1 MDRVETLCEKLLSQI
16 KQKAIVEEMLLT
28 VQMIQSELMH
38 VQSSN
43 QQIMQVPG
51 VAIQL
56 PTMHEEM
63 NLTSEEKEVL
73 SLDIDEE
80 EIAAELEQIKKNAET
95 KNSISANN
103 RPRFRF
109 DPVEDTPTLMHQ
121 NPIVVAP
128 NSVPVIE
135 HVVVNEPVQTN
146 EPVVVTPVN
155 EPVVVVEPA
164 PMKEPVVVKEIE
176 AVKQSNPIANENPP
190 AKEIL
195 PLKEVHEIILTDES
209 DSLNEKLKEHK
220 EELSESLQN
229 SPIKDLKKA
238 IGINDRFL
246 FINEL
251 FQGDETSFERSIK
264 TINGFSIYAEAEFW
278 IRRELKTKL
287 GWNLQSD
294 AVKQFDSL
302 VKRRFPST

>member
-1 MDRVETLCEKLLSQI
+1 MDRVETLCEKLQNQI
-16 KQKAIVEEMLLT
+16 KQRATVEEMLLT

-38 VQSSN
+38 IQSSN

-56 PTMHEEM
+56 PSLHEEM
-63 NLTSEEKEVL
+63 NLTSEEKELL
-73 SLDIDEE
+73 SLDIDEA

-121 NPIVVAP
+121 TPVVLTPDPLIVPEIVSEPEPNAETAEVIVPETPPIVE
-128 NSVPVIE
+128 S
-135 HVVVNEPVQTN
+135 
-146 EPVVVTPVN
+146 
-155 EPVVVVEPA
+155 
-164 PMKEPVVVKEIE
+164 
-176 AVKQSNPIANENPP
+176 
-190 AKEIL
+190 L
-195 PLKEVHEIILTDES
+195 PLKEVHEVILIDDS
-209 DSLNEKLKEHK
+209 DSLNEILKEDK
-220 EELSESLQN
+220 EELSETLQN

-287 GWNLQSD
+287 GWDLQSES
-294 AVKQFDSL
+294 VKQFDAL

>member
-1 MDRVETLCEKLLSQI
+1 MDRVETLCEKLQNQI
-16 KQKAIVEEMLLT
+16 KQRATVEEMLLT

-38 VQSSN
+38 IQSSN

-56 PTMHEEM
+56 PNLHEEM

-121 NPIVVAP
+121 
-128 NSVPVIE
+128 
-135 HVVVNEPVQTN
+135 
-146 EPVVVTPVN
+146 TPV
-155 EPVVVVEPA
+155 ELAPEPA
-164 PMKEPVVVKEIE
+164 PIPTSQTPPTTQPTTTIE
-176 AVKQSNPIANENPP
+176 TA
-190 AKEIL
+190 
-195 PLKEVHEIILTDES
+195 PLKEVHEVILTDES
-209 DSLNEKLKEHK
+209 DSLNEKLKENK
-220 EELSESLQN
+220 EELSETLQN

-287 GWNLQSD
+287 GWDIQSES
-294 AVKQFDSL
+294 VKQFDAL
-302 VKRRFPST
+302 AKRRFPST

>member
-1 MDRVETLCEKLLSQI
+1 MDRVETLCEKLQNQI
-16 KQKAIVEEMLLT
+16 KQHATVEEMLLT

-38 VQSSN
+38 IQSSN

-56 PTMHEEM
+56 PSLHEEM

-73 SLDIDEE
+73 SLDIDEA

-121 NPIVVAP
+121 TPVVLTPDSLIVPEIVSEPELTKETAEV
-128 NSVPVIE
+128 SVPE
-135 HVVVNEPVQTN
+135 TPPVA
-146 EPVVVTPVN
+146 E
-155 EPVVVVEPA
+155 
-164 PMKEPVVVKEIE
+164 
-176 AVKQSNPIANENPP
+176 SLPI
-190 AKEIL
+190 
-195 PLKEVHEIILTDES
+195 KEVHEVILIDES
-209 DSLNEKLKEHK
+209 DSLNEILKEVK
-220 EELSESLQN
+220 EELSETLQN

-264 TINGFSIYAEAEFW
+264 TINGFSIYAEAEYW

-287 GWNLQSD
+287 GWDLQSES
-294 AVKQFDSL
+294 VKQFDAL

>member
-1 MDRVETLCEKLLSQI
+1 MDRVETLCEKLQNQI
-16 KQKAIVEEMLLT
+16 KQRATVEEMLLT

-38 VQSSN
+38 IHSSN

-56 PTMHEEM
+56 PSLHEEM

-73 SLDIDEE
+73 SLDIDEA

-121 NPIVVAP
+121 
-128 NSVPVIE
+128 
-135 HVVVNEPVQTN
+135 T
-146 EPVVVTPVN
+146 PVVLTPESLIVP
-155 EPVVVVEPA
+155 ETVSEPEPITETAEVSSPETPPVVE
-164 PMKEPVVVKEIE
+164 
-176 AVKQSNPIANENPP
+176 S
-190 AKEIL
+190 L
-195 PLKEVHEIILTDES
+195 PLKEVHEVILIDES
-209 DSLNEKLKEHK
+209 DSLNEILKEDK
-220 EELSESLQN
+220 EELSDTLQN

-264 TINGFSIYAEAEFW
+264 TINGFSIYPEAEFW

-287 GWNLQSD
+287 GWDLQSES
-294 AVKQFDSL
+294 VKQFDAL

>member
-1 MDRVETLCEKLLSQI
+1 MDRVETLCEKLQNQI
-16 KQKAIVEEMLLT
+16 KHKATVEEMMLT

-38 VQSSN
+38 IQSSN
-43 QQIMQVPG
+43 QLMMQTPG

-56 PTMHEEM
+56 PSMHEEM
-63 NLTSEEKEVL
+63 NLTSDEKEVL
-73 SLDIDEE
+73 SLDIDEA
-80 EIAAELEQIKKNAET
+80 EITAELEQIKKNAET

-121 NPIVVAP
+121 
-128 NSVPVIE
+128 
-135 HVVVNEPVQTN
+135 
-146 EPVVVTPVN
+146 TPV
-155 EPVVVVEPA
+155 ELAPEPA
-164 PMKEPVVVKEIE
+164 PIPTTQTSPTTQPTTTIE
-176 AVKQSNPIANENPP
+176 TA
-190 AKEIL
+190 
-195 PLKEVHEIILTDES
+195 PLKEVHEVILTDES
-209 DSLNEKLKEHK
+209 DSLNEKLKENK
-220 EELSESLQN
+220 EELSETLQN

-287 GWNLQSD
+287 GWDIQSES
-294 AVKQFDSL
+294 VKQFDAL
-302 VKRRFPST
+302 VKRRFPDT

>member
-1 MDRVETLCEKLLSQI
+1 MDRVETLCEKLQNQI
-16 KQKAIVEEMLLT
+16 KQRAIVEEMLLT

-38 VQSSN
+38 IQSSN

-56 PTMHEEM
+56 PSMHEEM

-80 EIAAELEQIKKNAET
+80 EITAELEQIKKNAET

-121 NPIVVAP
+121 NPIVATPEPAP
-128 NSVPVIE
+128 AKEPTSASEPILANESLTEIESVPV
-135 HVVVNEPVQTN
+135 
-146 EPVVVTPVN
+146 
-155 EPVVVVEPA
+155 
-164 PMKEPVVVKEIE
+164 
-176 AVKQSNPIANENPP
+176 
-190 AKEIL
+190 
-195 PLKEVHEIILTDES
+195 KEVHEIILTDES
-209 DSLNEKLKEHK
+209 DSLNEKLKEYK

-238 IGINDRFL
+238 IGINDRFV

-287 GWNLQSD
+287 GWDLQSES
-294 AVKQFDSL
+294 VKQFDAL

>member
-1 MDRVETLCEKLLSQI
+1 
-16 KQKAIVEEMLLT
+16 
-28 VQMIQSELMH
+28 
-38 VQSSN
+38 
-43 QQIMQVPG
+43 MQVPG

-56 PTMHEEM
+56 PSLHEEM

-121 NPIVVAP
+121 TPVVLTPDPLIVPEIVSEPEQIKETAP
-128 NSVPVIE
+128 AEVSAPEIPPVIE
-135 HVVVNEPVQTN
+135 
-146 EPVVVTPVN
+146 
-155 EPVVVVEPA
+155 
-164 PMKEPVVVKEIE
+164 
-176 AVKQSNPIANENPP
+176 S
-190 AKEIL
+190 L
-195 PLKEVHEIILTDES
+195 PLKEVHEVILIDES
-209 DSLNEKLKEHK
+209 DSLNEILKEDK
-220 EELSESLQN
+220 EELSETLQN

-264 TINGFSIYAEAEFW
+264 TINGFSIYAEAEYW

-287 GWNLQSD
+287 GWDLQSES
-294 AVKQFDSL
+294 VKQFDAL

>member
-1 MDRVETLCEKLLSQI
+1 MDRVETLCEKLQNQI
-16 KQKAIVEEMLLT
+16 KQRATVEEMLLT

-38 VQSSN
+38 IQSSN

-56 PTMHEEM
+56 PSLHEEM

-73 SLDIDEE
+73 SLDIDEA

-121 NPIVVAP
+121 TPVVLTPTPLIVPEIVSESEPIKESAEVSVTENP
-128 NSVPVIE
+128 PVIE
-135 HVVVNEPVQTN
+135 
-146 EPVVVTPVN
+146 
-155 EPVVVVEPA
+155 
-164 PMKEPVVVKEIE
+164 
-176 AVKQSNPIANENPP
+176 SS
-190 AKEIL
+190 L
-195 PLKEVHEIILTDES
+195 PLKEVHEVILIDES
-209 DSLNEKLKEHK
+209 DSLNEILKEDK
-220 EELSESLQN
+220 EELSDTLQN

-287 GWNLQSD
+287 GWDLQSES
-294 AVKQFDSL
+294 VKQFDAL

>member
-1 MDRVETLCEKLLSQI
+1 MDRVETLCEKLQNQI
-16 KQKAIVEEMLLT
+16 KQRAIVEEMLLT

-38 VQSSN
+38 IQSSN
-43 QQIMQVPG
+43 QQIMQTPG

-56 PTMHEEM
+56 PSMHEEM
-63 NLTSEEKEVL
+63 NLTSEEKEML

-95 KNSISANN
+95 KNNISANN

-128 NSVPVIE
+128 ESA
-135 HVVVNEPVQTN
+135 
-146 EPVVVTPVN
+146 PVN
-155 EPVVVVEPA
+155 EPISVNEKISASEPI
-164 PMKEPVVVKEIE
+164 PTKETLIEIE
-176 AVKQSNPIANENPP
+176 SVPV
-190 AKEIL
+190 
-195 PLKEVHEIILTDES
+195 KEVHEIILTDES
-209 DSLNEKLKEHK
+209 DSLNEKLKEYK
-220 EELSESLQN
+220 EELSDSLQN
-229 SPIKDLKKA
+229 APIKDLKKA
-238 IGINDRFL
+238 IGINDRFV

-287 GWNLQSD
+287 GWDLQSES
-294 AVKQFDSL
+294 VKQFDAL
-302 VKRRFPST
+302 VKRRFPAT

>member
-1 MDRVETLCEKLLSQI
+1 MDRVETLCEKLQNQL
-16 KQKAIVEEMLLT
+16 KQRATVEEMLLT

-38 VQSSN
+38 IQSSN

-56 PTMHEEM
+56 PSLHEEM

-73 SLDIDEE
+73 SLDIDDE

-109 DPVEDTPTLMHQ
+109 DPIEDTPTLMHQ
-121 NPIVVAP
+121 
-128 NSVPVIE
+128 
-135 HVVVNEPVQTN
+135 T
-146 EPVVVTPVN
+146 PVVLAP
-155 EPVVVVEPA
+155 EPA
-164 PMKEPVVVKEIE
+164 PIPASHPSPTPQPTTTIE
-176 AVKQSNPIANENPP
+176 TV
-190 AKEIL
+190 
-195 PLKEVHEIILTDES
+195 PLKEVHEVILTDDS
-209 DSLNEKLKEHK
+209 DSLNEILKEDK
-220 EELSESLQN
+220 EELSKTLQN

-287 GWNLQSD
+287 GWDLQSES
-294 AVKQFDSL
+294 VKQFDAL

>member
-1 MDRVETLCEKLLSQI
+1 MDRVETLCEKLQNQI
-16 KQKAIVEEMLLT
+16 KQRATVEEMLLT

-38 VQSSN
+38 IQSSN

-56 PTMHEEM
+56 PNLHEEM

-73 SLDIDEE
+73 SLDIDDE

-121 NPIVVAP
+121 NPIVAP
-128 NSVPVIE
+128 P
-135 HVVVNEPVQTN
+135 
-146 EPVVVTPVN
+146 
-155 EPVVVVEPA
+155 EPA
-164 PMKEPVVVKEIE
+164 PVINPAQSTEPIPVKETLIE
-176 AVKQSNPIANENPP
+176 
-190 AKEIL
+190 KESA
-195 PLKEVHEIILTDES
+195 PVKEVHEIILTDES
-209 DSLNEKLKEHK
+209 DSLNEKLKEYK

-229 SPIKDLKKA
+229 APIKDLKKA
-238 IGINDRFL
+238 IGINDRFV

-287 GWNLQSD
+287 GWDVQSES
-294 AVKQFDSL
+294 VKQFDAL
-302 VKRRFPST
+302 VKRRFPDT

>member
-1 MDRVETLCEKLLSQI
+1 MDRVETLCEKLQNQI
-16 KQKAIVEEMLLT
+16 KQRAVVEEMLLT

-38 VQSSN
+38 IQSSN

-56 PTMHEEM
+56 PSLHEEM
-63 NLTSEEKEVL
+63 NLTSEEKEIL
-73 SLDIDEE
+73 SLDIDEV

-121 NPIVVAP
+121 KPVITNPEPQIELQTESKSFSESD
-128 NSVPVIE
+128 SVPKPEKEQEPLSKPEFIE
-135 HVVVNEPVQTN
+135 EY
-146 EPVVVTPVN
+146 
-155 EPVVVVEPA
+155 
-164 PMKEPVVVKEIE
+164 I
-176 AVKQSNPIANENPP
+176 
-190 AKEIL
+190 
-195 PLKEVHEIILTDES
+195 PLKEVHEVILTDES
-209 DSLNEKLKEHK
+209 DSLNEVLNENK
-220 EELSESLQN
+220 EELSEILQN

-264 TINGFSIYAEAEFW
+264 TINGFSIYAEAEYW

-287 GWNLQSD
+287 GWDLQSETVKEFD
-294 AVKQFDSL
+294 AL

>member
-1 MDRVETLCEKLLSQI
+1 MDRVETLCEKLQNQI
-16 KQKAIVEEMLLT
+16 KQRATVEEMLLT

-38 VQSSN
+38 IQSSN

-56 PTMHEEM
+56 PNLHEEM
-63 NLTSEEKEVL
+63 NLTSEEKEIL
-73 SLDIDEE
+73 SLDIDDE
-80 EIAAELEQIKKNAET
+80 EIAAELEQIKKNAQT
-95 KNSISANN
+95 KNSISASN

-121 NPIVVAP
+121 
-128 NSVPVIE
+128 
-135 HVVVNEPVQTN
+135 T
-146 EPVVVTPVN
+146 PVVLTPDPLIVP
-155 EPVVVVEPA
+155 EVVSESETITESAPA
-164 PMKEPVVVKEIE
+164 EESKPETPNVID
-176 AVKQSNPIANENPP
+176 SLPI
-190 AKEIL
+190 
-195 PLKEVHEIILTDES
+195 KEVHEVILIDES
-209 DSLNEKLKEHK
+209 DSLNEILKEDK
-220 EELSESLQN
+220 EELSETLQN

-287 GWNLQSD
+287 GWDLQSES
-294 AVKQFDSL
+294 VKQFDAL

>member
-1 MDRVETLCEKLLSQI
+1 MDRVETLCEKLQNQI
-16 KQKAIVEEMLLT
+16 KQRATVEEMLLT

-38 VQSSN
+38 IQSSN
-43 QQIMQVPG
+43 QQIMPVPG

-56 PTMHEEM
+56 PNLHEEM

-73 SLDIDEE
+73 SLDIDEA

-121 NPIVVAP
+121 TPVLLTPDPLIVPEIVSELEPITETAEVSAP
-128 NSVPVIE
+128 ETP
-135 HVVVNEPVQTN
+135 
-146 EPVVVTPVN
+146 PVV
-155 EPVVVVEPA
+155 E
-164 PMKEPVVVKEIE
+164 
-176 AVKQSNPIANENPP
+176 S
-190 AKEIL
+190 L
-195 PLKEVHEIILTDES
+195 PLKEVHEVILIDES
-209 DSLNEKLKEHK
+209 DSLNEILKEDK
-220 EELSESLQN
+220 EELSETLQN

-246 FINEL
+246 FINDL

-264 TINGFSIYAEAEFW
+264 TINGFSIYAEAEYW

-287 GWNLQSD
+287 GWDLQSES
-294 AVKQFDSL
+294 VKQFDAL

>member
-1 MDRVETLCEKLLSQI
+1 MDRVETLCEKLQNQI
-16 KQKAIVEEMLLT
+16 KQRATVEEMLLT

-38 VQSSN
+38 IQSSN

-56 PTMHEEM
+56 PNLHEEM

-80 EIAAELEQIKKNAET
+80 EITAELEQIKKNAET

-121 NPIVVAP
+121 NPIVAAP
-128 NSVPVIE
+128 EPAPAPEPAQAIEPIQAKETLIEKESVPV
-135 HVVVNEPVQTN
+135 
-146 EPVVVTPVN
+146 
-155 EPVVVVEPA
+155 
-164 PMKEPVVVKEIE
+164 
-176 AVKQSNPIANENPP
+176 
-190 AKEIL
+190 
-195 PLKEVHEIILTDES
+195 KEVHEIILIDES
-209 DSLNEKLKEHK
+209 DSLNEKLKEYK

-229 SPIKDLKKA
+229 APIKDLKKA
-238 IGINDRFL
+238 IGINDRFV

-287 GWNLQSD
+287 GWDVQSES
-294 AVKQFDSL
+294 VKQFDAL
-302 VKRRFPST
+302 VKRRFPDT

>member
-1 MDRVETLCEKLLSQI
+1 MDRVETLCEKLQNQI
-16 KQKAIVEEMLLT
+16 KQKATVEEMMLT
-28 VQMIQSELMH
+28 VQMIHSELMH
-38 VQSSN
+38 IQSSN

-56 PTMHEEM
+56 PSMHEEM

-73 SLDIDEE
+73 SLDIDEA
-80 EIAAELEQIKKNAET
+80 EIKAELEQIKKNAET

-121 NPIVVAP
+121 
-128 NSVPVIE
+128 
-135 HVVVNEPVQTN
+135 
-146 EPVVVTPVN
+146 TPV
-155 EPVVVVEPA
+155 ELAPEPA
-164 PMKEPVVVKEIE
+164 PIPQPLPTPELLPTIE
-176 AVKQSNPIANENPP
+176 TV
-190 AKEIL
+190 
-195 PLKEVHEIILTDES
+195 PLKEVHEVILTDDS
-209 DSLNEKLKEHK
+209 DSLNEKLKENK
-220 EELSESLQN
+220 EELSEALQN

-287 GWNLQSD
+287 GWDLQSES
-294 AVKQFDSL
+294 VKQFDAL

>member
-1 MDRVETLCEKLLSQI
+1 MDRVETLCEKLQNQI
-16 KQKAIVEEMLLT
+16 KQRATVEEMLLT

-38 VQSSN
+38 IQSSN

-56 PTMHEEM
+56 PSMHEEM

-80 EIAAELEQIKKNAET
+80 EITAELEQIKKNAET

-121 NPIVVAP
+121 NPIVAP
-128 NSVPVIE
+128 
-135 HVVVNEPVQTN
+135 Q
-146 EPVVVTPVN
+146 
-155 EPVVVVEPA
+155 EPA
-164 PMKEPVVVKEIE
+164 PVSNPAQSSEPIPVKETLIE
-176 AVKQSNPIANENPP
+176 
-190 AKEIL
+190 KETVL
-195 PLKEVHEIILTDES
+195 VKEVHEIILTDES
-209 DSLNEKLKEHK
+209 DSLNEKLKEYK

-229 SPIKDLKKA
+229 APIKDLKKA
-238 IGINDRFL
+238 IGINDRFV

-287 GWNLQSD
+287 GWDVQSES
-294 AVKQFDSL
+294 VKQFDAL

>member
-1 MDRVETLCEKLLSQI
+1 MDRVETLCEKLQNQI
-16 KQKAIVEEMLLT
+16 KQRAIVEEMLLT

-38 VQSSN
+38 IQSSN
-43 QQIMQVPG
+43 QQIMQTPG

-56 PTMHEEM
+56 PSMHEEM
-63 NLTSEEKEVL
+63 NFTSEEKEML

-95 KNSISANN
+95 KNNISANN

-121 NPIVVAP
+121 NPIIVPPAP
-128 NSVPVIE
+128 VT
-135 HVVVNEPVQTN
+135 VNPSN
-146 EPVVVTPVN
+146 PVN
-155 EPVVVVEPA
+155 EPISVQENLNI
-164 PMKEPVVVKEIE
+164 KESIPV
-176 AVKQSNPIANENPP
+176 
-190 AKEIL
+190 
-195 PLKEVHEIILTDES
+195 KEVHEVILTDES
-209 DSLNEKLKEHK
+209 DSLNEKLKENK
-220 EELSESLQN
+220 EELSETLQN

-287 GWNLQSD
+287 GWDLQSES
-294 AVKQFDSL
+294 VKQFDAL
-302 VKRRFPST
+302 VKRRFPDT

>member
-1 MDRVETLCEKLLSQI
+1 MDRVETLCEKLQNQI
-16 KQKAIVEEMLLT
+16 KQRATVEEMLLT

-38 VQSSN
+38 IQSSN

-56 PTMHEEM
+56 PNLHEEM
-63 NLTSEEKEVL
+63 NLTSEVKEVL
-73 SLDIDEE
+73 SLDIDDE

-121 NPIVVAP
+121 TPVVLTTDPLIVPEIHSEPDPITEQEPEDV
-128 NSVPVIE
+128 SVKETPSVIE
-135 HVVVNEPVQTN
+135 P
-146 EPVVVTPVN
+146 
-155 EPVVVVEPA
+155 
-164 PMKEPVVVKEIE
+164 
-176 AVKQSNPIANENPP
+176 
-190 AKEIL
+190 L
-195 PLKEVHEIILTDES
+195 PLKEVHEVILFDES
-209 DSLNEKLKEHK
+209 DSLNEILNENK
-220 EELSESLQN
+220 EELSETLQN

-246 FINEL
+246 YINEL
-251 FQGDETSFERSIK
+251 FQGDETIFERSIK
-264 TINGFSIYAEAEFW
+264 TINGFSIYPEAEYW

-287 GWNLQSD
+287 GWDLQSETVKEFD
-294 AVKQFDSL
+294 AL

>member
-1 MDRVETLCEKLLSQI
+1 MDRVETLCEKLQNQI
-16 KQKAIVEEMLLT
+16 KQKAVVEEMMLT

-38 VQSSN
+38 IQSSN

-56 PTMHEEM
+56 PSLHEEM

-73 SLDIDEE
+73 SLDIDEA

-121 NPIVVAP
+121 TPFALTPDPLIVPEIVSEPTTETPPAEV
-128 NSVPVIE
+128 SVPETPPVIE
-135 HVVVNEPVQTN
+135 Y
-146 EPVVVTPVN
+146 
-155 EPVVVVEPA
+155 
-164 PMKEPVVVKEIE
+164 
-176 AVKQSNPIANENPP
+176 
-190 AKEIL
+190 L
-195 PLKEVHEIILTDES
+195 PLKEVHEVILIDES
-209 DSLNEKLKEHK
+209 DSLNEILKEDK
-220 EELSESLQN
+220 EELSETLQN

-287 GWNLQSD
+287 GWDLQSES
-294 AVKQFDSL
+294 VKQFDAL

>member
-1 MDRVETLCEKLLSQI
+1 MDRVETLCDKLQNQI

-38 VQSSN
+38 IQASN

-51 VAIQL
+51 VAIHL
-56 PTMHEEM
+56 PSMHEEM
-63 NLTSEEKEVL
+63 NLTSEEKEML
-73 SLDIDEE
+73 SLDIDEA
-80 EIAAELEQIKKNAET
+80 EIIAELEQIKKNAET

-121 NPIVVAP
+121 NPVIV
-128 NSVPVIE
+128 SVEPVSVHEPIF
-135 HVVVNEPVQTN
+135 VNESVSIN
-146 EPVVVTPVN
+146 EPLIVN
-155 EPVVVVEPA
+155 ESFPV
-164 PMKEPVVVKEIE
+164 
-176 AVKQSNPIANENPP
+176 
-190 AKEIL
+190 
-195 PLKEVHEIILTDES
+195 KEVHEIILTEES
-209 DSLNEKLKEHK
+209 DSLNEKLKENK

-278 IRRELKTKL
+278 IRRELKTKF
-287 GWNLQSD
+287 GWDLQSES
-294 AVKQFDSL
+294 VKQFDAL

>member
-1 MDRVETLCEKLLSQI
+1 MDRVETLCEKLQNQI
-16 KQKAIVEEMLLT
+16 KQRAIVEEMLLT

-38 VQSSN
+38 IQSSN
-43 QQIMQVPG
+43 QQIMQSPG

-56 PTMHEEM
+56 PSMHEEM

-80 EIAAELEQIKKNAET
+80 EITAELEQIKKNAET

-128 NSVPVIE
+128 ESA
-135 HVVVNEPVQTN
+135 
-146 EPVVVTPVN
+146 PVN
-155 EPVVVVEPA
+155 EPISVNEKISASEPI
-164 PMKEPVVVKEIE
+164 PTKETLIEIE
-176 AVKQSNPIANENPP
+176 SVPV
-190 AKEIL
+190 
-195 PLKEVHEIILTDES
+195 KEVHEIILTDES
-209 DSLNEKLKEHK
+209 DSLNEKLKEYK
-220 EELSESLQN
+220 EELSDSLQN
-229 SPIKDLKKA
+229 APIKDLKKA
-238 IGINDRFL
+238 IGINDRFV

-287 GWNLQSD
+287 GWDLQSES
-294 AVKQFDSL
+294 VKQFDAL
-302 VKRRFPST
+302 VKRRFPAT

>member
-1 MDRVETLCEKLLSQI
+1 MDRVETLCEKLQNQI
-16 KQKAIVEEMLLT
+16 KQRATVEEMLLT

-38 VQSSN
+38 IQSSN

-56 PTMHEEM
+56 PSLHEEM

-73 SLDIDEE
+73 SLDIDEA

-121 NPIVVAP
+121 
-128 NSVPVIE
+128 
-135 HVVVNEPVQTN
+135 T
-146 EPVVVTPVN
+146 PVVLAPG
-155 EPVVVVEPA
+155 PA
-164 PMKEPVVVKEIE
+164 PIPASQPSPTPQPTTTIE
-176 AVKQSNPIANENPP
+176 TV
-190 AKEIL
+190 
-195 PLKEVHEIILTDES
+195 PLKEVHEVILTDDS
-209 DSLNEKLKEHK
+209 DSLNEKLKENK
-220 EELSESLQN
+220 EELSETLQN

-287 GWNLQSD
+287 GWDLQSES
-294 AVKQFDSL
+294 VKQFDAL

>member
-1 MDRVETLCEKLLSQI
+1 MDRVETLCEKLQNQI
-16 KQKAIVEEMLLT
+16 KQRAIVEEMLLT

-38 VQSSN
+38 IQSSN
-43 QQIMQVPG
+43 QQIMQSPG

-56 PTMHEEM
+56 PSMHEEM

-80 EIAAELEQIKKNAET
+80 EITAELEQIKKNAET

-128 NSVPVIE
+128 EPAPVNEKISASEPISSSKPLTEIESVPV
-135 HVVVNEPVQTN
+135 
-146 EPVVVTPVN
+146 
-155 EPVVVVEPA
+155 
-164 PMKEPVVVKEIE
+164 
-176 AVKQSNPIANENPP
+176 
-190 AKEIL
+190 
-195 PLKEVHEIILTDES
+195 KEVQEIILTDES
-209 DSLNEKLKEHK
+209 DSLNEKLKEYK

-238 IGINDRFL
+238 IGINDRFV

-287 GWNLQSD
+287 GWDVQSET
-294 AVKQFDSL
+294 VKQFDAL
-302 VKRRFPST
+302 VKRRFPSI

>member
-1 MDRVETLCEKLLSQI
+1 MDRVETLCEKLQNQI
-16 KQKAIVEEMLLT
+16 KQRATVEEMLLT

-38 VQSSN
+38 IQSSN

-56 PTMHEEM
+56 PNLHEEM
-63 NLTSEEKEVL
+63 NLTSEEKEIL

-121 NPIVVAP
+121 
-128 NSVPVIE
+128 
-135 HVVVNEPVQTN
+135 T
-146 EPVVVTPVN
+146 PVVSTPDTLKVPEIVS
-155 EPVVVVEPA
+155 EPEPI
-164 PMKEPVVVKEIE
+164 KETETAEVSLPETPPIE
-176 AVKQSNPIANENPP
+176 ES
-190 AKEIL
+190 L
-195 PLKEVHEIILTDES
+195 PLKEVHEVILIDES
-209 DSLNEKLKEHK
+209 DSLNEILKEDK
-220 EELSESLQN
+220 EELSDTLQN

-246 FINEL
+246 YINEL

-264 TINGFSIYAEAEFW
+264 TINGFSIYAEAEYW

-287 GWNLQSD
+287 GWDLQSETVKEFD
-294 AVKQFDSL
+294 AL

>member
-1 MDRVETLCEKLLSQI
+1 MDRVETLCEKLQNQI
-16 KQKAIVEEMLLT
+16 KHKATVEEMLLT

-38 VQSSN
+38 IQSSN
-43 QQIMQVPG
+43 QQIMQSPG

-56 PTMHEEM
+56 PSMHEEM

-80 EIAAELEQIKKNAET
+80 EITAELEQIKKNAET

-128 NSVPVIE
+128 EPAPTNKPISVNEKISASEPIPTKETLIEIESVPV
-135 HVVVNEPVQTN
+135 
-146 EPVVVTPVN
+146 
-155 EPVVVVEPA
+155 
-164 PMKEPVVVKEIE
+164 
-176 AVKQSNPIANENPP
+176 
-190 AKEIL
+190 
-195 PLKEVHEIILTDES
+195 KEVHEIILTDES
-209 DSLNEKLKEHK
+209 DSLNEKLKEYK
-220 EELSESLQN
+220 EELSDSLQN
-229 SPIKDLKKA
+229 APIKDLKKA
-238 IGINDRFL
+238 IGINDRFV

-287 GWNLQSD
+287 GWDLQSES
-294 AVKQFDSL
+294 VKQFDAL
-302 VKRRFPST
+302 VKRRFPAT

>member
-1 MDRVETLCEKLLSQI
+1 MDRVETLCEKLQNQI
-16 KQKAIVEEMLLT
+16 KQRATVEEMLLT

-38 VQSSN
+38 IQTSN

-56 PTMHEEM
+56 PSLHEEM
-63 NLTSEEKEVL
+63 DLTSEEKEVL
-73 SLDIDEE
+73 SLEIDEA
-80 EIAAELEQIKKNAET
+80 EITAELEQIKKNAET

-109 DPVEDTPTLMHQ
+109 DPIEDTPTLMHQ
-121 NPIVVAP
+121 K
-128 NSVPVIE
+128 PVI
-135 HVVVNEPVQTN
+135 VNTEP
-146 EPVVVTPVN
+146 EPETEFKSEPETESETKHEPVN
-155 EPVVVVEPA
+155 EY
-164 PMKEPVVVKEIE
+164 I
-176 AVKQSNPIANENPP
+176 
-190 AKEIL
+190 
-195 PLKEVHEIILTDES
+195 PLKEVHEVILTDES
-209 DSLNEKLKEHK
+209 DSLNEKLKENK
-220 EELSESLQN
+220 EELSEILQN

-238 IGINDRFL
+238 IGINDSFV

-264 TINGFSIYAEAEFW
+264 TINGFSIYAEAEYW

-287 GWNLQSD
+287 GWDLQSET
-294 AVKQFDSL
+294 VKQFDAL

>member
-1 MDRVETLCEKLLSQI
+1 MDRVETLCEKLQNQI
-16 KQKAIVEEMLLT
+16 KQRATVEEMLLT

-38 VQSSN
+38 IQSSN

-56 PTMHEEM
+56 PSLHEEM

-73 SLDIDEE
+73 SLDIDEA

-121 NPIVVAP
+121 TPVVLAPDPLIVPEIVSEPITETPAAEVSAP
-128 NSVPVIE
+128 EIPPVIE
-135 HVVVNEPVQTN
+135 
-146 EPVVVTPVN
+146 
-155 EPVVVVEPA
+155 
-164 PMKEPVVVKEIE
+164 
-176 AVKQSNPIANENPP
+176 S
-190 AKEIL
+190 L
-195 PLKEVHEIILTDES
+195 PLKEVHEVILIDES
-209 DSLNEKLKEHK
+209 DSLNEILKEDK
-220 EELSESLQN
+220 EELSETLQN

-287 GWNLQSD
+287 GWDLQSES
-294 AVKQFDSL
+294 VKQFDAL

>member
-1 MDRVETLCEKLLSQI
+1 MDRVETLSEKLQNQI
-16 KQKAIVEEMLLT
+16 KQKATVEELMLT

-38 VQSSN
+38 IQSSN

-56 PTMHEEM
+56 PSMHEEM
-63 NLTSEEKEVL
+63 NLTSEEKEML

-80 EIAAELEQIKKNAET
+80 EITAELEQIKKNAET

-121 NPIVVAP
+121 
-128 NSVPVIE
+128 
-135 HVVVNEPVQTN
+135 
-146 EPVVVTPVN
+146 TPV
-155 EPVVVVEPA
+155 ELAPEPA
-164 PMKEPVVVKEIE
+164 PIPTSQPSPILEPTTTIE
-176 AVKQSNPIANENPP
+176 TVP
-190 AKEIL
+190 A
-195 PLKEVHEIILTDES
+195 KEVHEIILIDES
-209 DSLNEKLKEHK
+209 DSLNEKLKEYK

-264 TINGFSIYAEAEFW
+264 TINGFSIFAEAEFW

-287 GWNLQSD
+287 GWDVQSES
-294 AVKQFDSL
+294 VKQFDAL

>member
-1 MDRVETLCEKLLSQI
+1 MDRVETLCEKLQNQI
-16 KQKAIVEEMLLT
+16 KQRATVEEMLLT

-38 VQSSN
+38 IQSSN

-56 PTMHEEM
+56 PSLHDEM

-73 SLDIDEE
+73 SLDIDEA

-121 NPIVVAP
+121 TPVLLTPDPLIVPEIVSEPEPITETAEVSAP
-128 NSVPVIE
+128 ETP
-135 HVVVNEPVQTN
+135 
-146 EPVVVTPVN
+146 PVV
-155 EPVVVVEPA
+155 E
-164 PMKEPVVVKEIE
+164 
-176 AVKQSNPIANENPP
+176 S
-190 AKEIL
+190 L
-195 PLKEVHEIILTDES
+195 PLKEVHEVILIDES
-209 DSLNEKLKEHK
+209 DSLNEILKEDK
-220 EELSESLQN
+220 EELSDTLQN

-278 IRRELKTKL
+278 IRRELKTKF
-287 GWNLQSD
+287 GWDLQSEVVKEFD
-294 AVKQFDSL
+294 AL
-302 VKRRFPST
+302 VKRRFPAT

>member
-1 MDRVETLCEKLLSQI
+1 METLCEKLQNQI
-16 KQKAIVEEMLLT
+16 KQRATVEEMLLT

-38 VQSSN
+38 IQSSN

-56 PTMHEEM
+56 PSLHEEM

-73 SLDIDEE
+73 SLDIDDA

-121 NPIVVAP
+121 TPVVLTPDPLIVPEIVSEPEQIKETAP
-128 NSVPVIE
+128 AEVSAPEIPPVIE
-135 HVVVNEPVQTN
+135 
-146 EPVVVTPVN
+146 
-155 EPVVVVEPA
+155 
-164 PMKEPVVVKEIE
+164 
-176 AVKQSNPIANENPP
+176 S
-190 AKEIL
+190 L
-195 PLKEVHEIILTDES
+195 PLKEVHEVILIDES
-209 DSLNEKLKEHK
+209 DSLNEILKEDK
-220 EELSESLQN
+220 EELSETLQN

-264 TINGFSIYAEAEFW
+264 TINGFSIYAEAEYW

-287 GWNLQSD
+287 GWDLQSES
-294 AVKQFDSL
+294 VKQFDAL

>member
-1 MDRVETLCEKLLSQI
+1 MDRVETLCEKLQNQI
-16 KQKAIVEEMLLT
+16 KQKAVVEEMMLT

-38 VQSSN
+38 IQASN

-56 PTMHEEM
+56 PSMHEEM
-63 NLTSEEKEVL
+63 NLTTEEKEVL
-73 SLDIDEE
+73 SLDIDEA
-80 EIAAELEQIKKNAET
+80 EITAELEQIKKNAET

-121 NPIVVAP
+121 NPIITNP
-128 NSVPVIE
+128 
-135 HVVVNEPVQTN
+135 EP
-146 EPVVVTPVN
+146 EPKLKSDPEPKPEIKPEPVN
-155 EPVVVVEPA
+155 ES
-164 PMKEPVVVKEIE
+164 I
-176 AVKQSNPIANENPP
+176 
-190 AKEIL
+190 
-195 PLKEVHEIILTDES
+195 PLKEVHEIILTDDS
-209 DSLNEKLKEHK
+209 DSLNEKLKENK

-238 IGINDRFL
+238 IGINDRFS

-264 TINGFSIYAEAEFW
+264 TINGFNAYPEAEFW

-287 GWNLQSD
+287 GWDLQSEV
-294 AVKQFDSL
+294 VKQFDSL
-302 VKRRFPST
+302 VKRRFPSM